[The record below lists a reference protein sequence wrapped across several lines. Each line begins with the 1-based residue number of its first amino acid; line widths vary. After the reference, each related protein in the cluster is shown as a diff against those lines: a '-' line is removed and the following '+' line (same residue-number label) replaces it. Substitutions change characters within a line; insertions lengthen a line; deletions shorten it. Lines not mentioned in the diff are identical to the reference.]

1 MRALGRGTVGAA
13 LLVAT
18 AGVARSVHA
27 QTITGSVVLPDSATP
42 ARGVIV
48 LALDARGTEV
58 ARGLTGSAGRFQL
71 RAPATGRYRL
81 RVLRIG
87 YRPTEGPTVDAG
99 IGTTDVARIVLS
111 ARQVVLSAMNVR
123 DRQTCRV
130 SADTGYAVAQVWDE
144 ARKAMLSTQ
153 LTSDDAP
160 LVAEWI
166 EYDRGLDSAARLVRE
181 QHVRVVTHPTT
192 HAFKSRPVDEL
203 AKSGYV
209 VSDGGATTYF
219 APDAE
224 VLLSDLFAASH
235 CFRLTSPPA
244 GQSQLIGIAF
254 EPSRDRSDA
263 RDIGGTLWLDRS
275 SAELRTLEFHYTNLP
290 DLAMATNAG
299 GHVEF
304 LRLDDGNWLVRRWN
318 VRMPVVAPRDRAA
331 DAITRRVVMA
341 PSNLALR
348 GVQTTGGEVTRVT
361 RHDTVVYRAA
371 GPHVAVQVVARDTLV
386 GASGGR
392 LTLEGTD
399 YAASADPGGRIFV
412 DPVLAGRYRARVST
426 PLMDS
431 LGVPPVVREVE
442 AREDARVDTV
452 TLPPSRDLLRA
463 ACPADS
469 IRHGEALLR
478 GRVRDERARP
488 AEGAAV
494 TATWQ
499 ENFEFIGAREGQR
512 LGLTERT
519 IGVIADSAGQWRLCG
534 VPREREVI
542 VRVAT
547 DSGSDRQRVRL
558 EADQALTS
566 LDLVLHREVAALNR
580 EAKTALGE
588 NVPRTALVEIAV
600 SELGGGPIADAT
612 VEVVSRGRTRSV
624 VTGPTGRALIPE
636 VLPGQLVVRAR
647 RIGYEPGQFAV
658 TVEAG
663 RNTVPIVLGHNIPPT
678 LDTVRVIGDQRLIGL
693 RRNDEFDTRRINH
706 QATVSITHDDIVKR
720 NPVSLWQMLL
730 NIPSV
735 KVVDSLSSVL
745 VMSTRTVV
753 TSILNQGPCWMS
765 IAVDGVIVNNDP
777 LHQAYD
783 LRQLPAPDEV
793 HGIEVFAGAS
803 NIPVQYGGTG
813 NGKWCGMIAIWTR

>member
-1 MRALGRGTVGAA
+1 MRALGRGAVGAA

-18 AGVARSVHA
+18 AGVARSLHA

-42 ARGVIV
+42 VRGVIV
-48 LALDARGTEV
+48 LALDSRGAEV
-58 ARGLTGSAGRFQL
+58 ARALTGPSGRFL
-71 RAPATGRYRL
+71 LHAPVMGRYRL

-99 IGTTDVARIVLS
+99 TGTTDVARIVF
-111 ARQVVLSAMNVR
+111 AGRQVVLSAVNVR

-166 EYDRGLDSAARLVRE
+166 EYDRVLDSTARLVRE
-181 QHVRVVTHPTT
+181 QHVRVLAHSTT
-192 HAFKSRPVDEL
+192 HAFKSRPVEEL

-209 VSDGGATTYF
+209 VAEGGATTYF

-224 VLLSDLFAASH
+224 VLLSELFAASH
-235 CFRLTSPPA
+235 CFRLASPPA

-254 EPSRDRSDA
+254 EPSRDRRDA
-263 RDIGGTLWLDRS
+263 RDIAGTLWLDRS
-275 SAELRTLEFHYTNLP
+275 TAELRTLEFHYTNLP
-290 DLAMATNAG
+290 DLAMAAGAG

-331 DAITRRVVMA
+331 DAITRRVILA

-348 GVQTTGGEVTRVT
+348 GVQTTGGEVTRVS
-361 RHDTVVYRAA
+361 RHDTVIYRAT
-371 GPHVAVQVVARDTLV
+371 GPHVAVQVVARDTLL

-399 YAASADPGGRIFV
+399 YAASAAAGGRILV
-412 DPVLAGRYRARVST
+412 DPVLAGRYRARIST

-442 AREDARVDTV
+442 AREDARVDIV

-469 IRHGEALLR
+469 IRHGEAMLR

-488 AEGAAV
+488 AQGAAV

-499 ENFEFIGAREGQR
+499 ENFQFVGGREGQR

-519 IGVIADSAGQWRLCG
+519 VGVITDSAGQWRLCG

-547 DSGSDRQRVRL
+547 DSGSDRQRARL
-558 EADQALTS
+558 EADQDFSS

-588 NVPRTALVEIAV
+588 NVQRTALVEIAV
-600 SELGGGPIADAT
+600 SELGGGPLSDAT
-612 VEVVSRGRTRSV
+612 VDVVSRGRTRSV

-636 VLPGQLVVRAR
+636 VSPGQLVVRAR
-647 RIGYEPGQFAV
+647 HIGYAPGQFAV

-663 RNTVPIVLGHNIPPT
+663 RNTVPIVLSHNAPPT
-678 LDTVRVIGDQRLIGL
+678 LDTVRVIGNQRLVGL

-706 QATVSITHDDIVKR
+706 QATVSITREDIVKR
-720 NPVSLWQMLL
+720 NPVSLWQMLTGV
-730 NIPSV
+730 PSML
-735 KVVDSLSSVL
+735 VVDSNAVT
-745 VMSTRTVV
+745 VRSTRSDAITPDLKRV
-753 TSILNQGPCWMS
+753 PCYVSVM
-765 IAVDGVIVNNDP
+765 IDGLIRNPDGAP
-777 LHQAYD
+777 FD
-783 LRQLPAPDEV
+783 LRALPAPDEV

-803 NIPVQYGGTG
+803 SIPLQYGGAG
-813 NGKWCGMIAIWTR
+813 RGKSCGMIAIWTR